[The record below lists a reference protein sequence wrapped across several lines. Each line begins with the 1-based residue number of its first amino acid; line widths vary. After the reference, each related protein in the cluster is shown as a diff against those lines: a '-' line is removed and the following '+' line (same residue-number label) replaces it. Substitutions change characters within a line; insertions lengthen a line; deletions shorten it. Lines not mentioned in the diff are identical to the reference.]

1 MIPVI
6 EESGVAEAATEEA
19 LREAGEQIHLPGVEQ
34 SQLKPQTK
42 IKPKKQTKNT
52 IMKIQSSLVDS
63 LKQIEKQTTQIN
75 KINQNLQVL
84 QKQMRA
90 EEQAGIINQISSQ
103 VNQIQKQIS
112 QVYKIQKRST
122 SKLQSGK

>member
-1 MIPVI
+1 
-6 EESGVAEAATEEA
+6 